1 MLVSILCTIAFYYR
15 QKRSGKFRSQLDR
28 KSKTCFFTFLNVYVS
43 WIEWDKILISQLTP
57 LNFRY
62 FADQNE
68 WQKNPMKINFD
79 NFQIQK
85 WISQT
90 VRAQKADEEN
100 RVICVIS
107 FFSSWVMVLKLPKIV
122 HFFQIFADLIKKPK
136 SIEAIYFYL
145 SERPHHT
152 LSWNSIFYKSPS
164 NISRDNRDR
173 TLSIYEEEAGG
184 IL

>member
-1 MLVSILCTIAFYYR
+1 MLVSILCTIAFWYK

-68 WQKNPMKINFD
+68 WQKDPMKINFD

-122 HFFQIFADLIKKPK
+122 HFLQIFADLIKKPK